1 MTTLSLQ
8 AGKEHRFLRGER
20 TVYAGE
26 VAHIEGE
33 ITLGGEAD
41 VVSSRG
47 QFLGRGFLSP
57 SSKQLLRI
65 VTRERRP
72 LDESLF
78 EELLREAIAYRRM
91 LGNDSCCRLVFG
103 DADSLPG
110 LTVDRFESVLSIQTL
125 TAGMDQRKEI
135 LCDLLERLLHPA
147 AIYERNDVAVRKKEG
162 LPLKKGLLR
171 GSLPSELLV
180 RENGFL
186 IKIDVEKGQKTGSY
200 LDQRENHAA
209 IAPYVSGKQVLDA
222 CCCTGGFGLH
232 AAGYGAEFVTAS
244 DISAD
249 ALEQA
254 RENYARNG
262 FDRVEFIE
270 ADVFELLREYERQG
284 RQFDVVILDP
294 PAFCK
299 NKSAL
304 EKACRGYK
312 EINLRALR
320 LLPKGGILVTNSC
333 SHYLTPELFWEVL
346 RSAAEDA
353 GKGLRVIEQRIQSRD
368 HPVTLGEPQSLY
380 LKCMILQVI

>member
-1 MTTLSLQ
+1 
-8 AGKEHRFLRGER
+8 
-20 TVYAGE
+20 
-26 VAHIEGE
+26 
-33 ITLGGEAD
+33 
-41 VVSSRG
+41 
-47 QFLGRGFLSP
+47 
-57 SSKQLLRI
+57 
-65 VTRERRP
+65 
-72 LDESLF
+72 
-78 EELLREAIAYRRM
+78 
-91 LGNDSCCRLVFG
+91 
-103 DADSLPG
+103 
-110 LTVDRFESVLSIQTL
+110 
-125 TAGMDQRKEI
+125 
-135 LCDLLERLLHPA
+135 
-147 AIYERNDVAVRKKEG
+147 
-162 LPLKKGLLR
+162 
-171 GSLPSELLV
+171 
-180 RENGFL
+180 
-186 IKIDVEKGQKTGSY
+186 GSY

-249 ALEQA
+249 VLEQA
-254 RENYARNG
+254 KENYARNG

-320 LLPKGGILVTNSC
+320 LLPKGGILVSNSC

-368 HPVTLGEPQSLY
+368 HPVTLGDPQSLY

>member
-20 TVYAGE
+20 TVYVGE

-91 LGNDSCCRLVFG
+91 LGSDSCCRLVFG

-186 IKIDVEKGQKTGSY
+186 IKIDVENGQKTGSY

-209 IAPYVSGKQVLDA
+209 IAPYVAGKRVLDA

-244 DISAD
+244 DIS
-249 ALEQA
+249 
-254 RENYARNG
+254 
-262 FDRVEFIE
+262 
-270 ADVFELLREYERQG
+270 
-284 RQFDVVILDP
+284 
-294 PAFCK
+294 
-299 NKSAL
+299 
-304 EKACRGYK
+304 
-312 EINLRALR
+312 
-320 LLPKGGILVTNSC
+320 
-333 SHYLTPELFWEVL
+333 
-346 RSAAEDA
+346 
-353 GKGLRVIEQRIQSRD
+353 
-368 HPVTLGEPQSLY
+368 
-380 LKCMILQVI
+380 